1 MFLTEFPVALRRLLT
16 NKMVIFN
23 NLSAVFYIFALSGY
37 FTFLP
42 KYIETQYEQSAA
54 RSGMVNGNQF
64 PFSLQTSI
72 QLN

>member
-1 MFLTEFPVALRRLLT
+1 
-16 NKMVIFN
+16 MVIFN

-54 RSGMVNGNQF
+54 RSGMVNGKYPSKFIESTN
-64 PFSLQTSI
+64 
-72 QLN
+72 